1 MGAGKPCLFVGL
13 CYCVLTLSWV
23 GGDSPEG
30 VLESRA
36 RLNWMYFNI
45 FSQMEFATFRGHSA
59 S

>member
-1 MGAGKPCLFVGL
+1 MLFCRVVLLRVDLKLGA
-13 CYCVLTLSWV
+13 
-23 GGDSPEG
+23 GDSPEG

-45 FSQMEFATFRGHSA
+45 FRQMEFATFRDYSA